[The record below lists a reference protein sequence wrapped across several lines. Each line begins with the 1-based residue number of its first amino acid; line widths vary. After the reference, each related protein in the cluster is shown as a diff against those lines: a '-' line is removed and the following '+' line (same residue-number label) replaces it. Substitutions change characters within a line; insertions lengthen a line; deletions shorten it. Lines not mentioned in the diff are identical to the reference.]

1 MTTTIDTLPT
11 DGQTSMVPAIVAG
24 VIATTISY
32 AGPLVIVFQ
41 AAQGLEPAIVASWIW
56 AISIGSGLLGVV
68 LSWRWRVPIVVA
80 WSAPGSALL
89 VTMLPQ
95 TDFATAIGAYIVA
108 NLAILAVG
116 VSGAFDRLM
125 KRLPAAITAAML
137 AGILFRFVIDMVGAV
152 PSAPVM
158 VIAMI
163 AAFFTGRVLA
173 PRYAVVAVLVTG
185 VVLTLLDG
193 GLSGTVVAPRLTMP
207 VWTTPR
213 FDWAATAS
221 IALPLAV
228 VALTGQFL
236 PGIAVLRAAGYET
249 PPARPIVSASAIG
262 SILLAPFGCHG
273 LNLAAFTA
281 AICLGPDAHPDP
293 AKRYLAG
300 IAGGV
305 TYLVFGAFAATVLAL
320 FATLPKTLIAA
331 LAGLALFPVVS
342 GSLSTAL
349 RAEQGRDGA
358 LITFA
363 VSASGMTLAGLGS
376 AFWGLIFGLAVHL
389 LQSFASRPLRK
400 TATT

>member
-1 MTTTIDTLPT
+1 MTTTIETLPAQ
-11 DGQTSMVPAIVAG
+11 GQTSMIPAIVAG
-24 VIATTISY
+24 IIATTISY

-193 GLSGTVVAPRLTMP
+193 GLSGTVAAPRLTMP

-221 IALPLAV
+221 IAVPLAV

-358 LITFA
+358 LVTFA

-376 AFWGLIFGLAVHL
+376 AFWGLIFGLAVHW
-389 LQSFASRPLRK
+389 LQVFASRALRK
-400 TATT
+400 TAMT